1 MSSAILKINNVTRRF
16 PNGTTALNNVTFS
29 INEGEFTVICGRNG
43 SGKSVL
49 MSLIAQFPEIQLALY
64 FKTQMPR
71 FLVKPQKKMLPLD

>member
-49 MSLIAQFPEIQLALY
+49 MSLIAQ
-64 FKTQMPR
+64 
-71 FLVKPQKKMLPLD
+71 LDEPDSGTIEVP